1 VYEYSK
7 THFGKAL
14 CMTHQRLQ
22 TKKQD
27 ATSKDKGIVKGTRFL
42 SAIKKSIS
50 HPRKSTSGSASKKT
64 RSKSTPQAQKLY
76 TALRNRGIRCKLEAY
91 DGYKHVDI
99 SIGWADLNIE
109 IDGRHHI
116 LNPKQLYSDIERD
129 SYSQEDDIS
138 TIRIPN
144 ADIDKDV
151 NQVADSIAKV
161 ARRRYREKDTDSLW

>member
-1 VYEYSK
+1 MYAYSK

-27 ATSKDKGIVKGTRFL
+27 VTSKDKGKGKGNRFL

-50 HPRKSTSGSASKKT
+50 HPRRAKSGSASKKT
-64 RSKSTPQAQKLY
+64 RSKITPQAQKLY
-76 TALRNRGIRCKLEAY
+76 TALRKRGIRCKVEEY
-91 DGYKHVDI
+91 DGFKHVDI
-99 SIGWADLNIE
+99 SIGWAKLNIE

-116 LNPKQLYSDIERD
+116 FNPKQLYSDIERD
-129 SYSQEDDIS
+129 SYSQEEDIS

-144 ADIDKDV
+144 DDIDKDV

-161 ARRRYREKDTDSLW
+161 ARRRYREEDKDSFW